1 MAANAMALSSPGLR
15 FWVTRVRG
23 WFSGVGYVA
32 LISSALV
39 VLWSLRETVGVIAQ
53 SGDVMAIVHTF
64 ATTAMELSRIVLLPV
79 PVIALILNL
88 APRHGL
94 SRGIF
99 LAALALLMALWCSG
113 PALLQS
119 AGDSAALGEFAESLL
134 TASLLVAAF
143 SYRGSSRIATDAL
156 RRQKLEGEIL
166 DAQAKQARLQLL
178 RAQIEPHF
186 LFNTL
191 ATVRT
196 LARIDRPAAVKM
208 IDNLVRYLGEA
219 LPRLRQ
225 DESALGDELRLVDAY
240 LRIHQVRMG
249 TRLEYEIT
257 DPGDL
262 AGERVPTMMLLT
274 LVENALKH
282 GINPLVEGGFIRVS
296 ATCERATLVLKVA
309 DSGRGLTTEHG
320 HGAGLANVRLRL
332 TMLYGE
338 RAILSL
344 ARAQSRGVVATV
356 SIPTGVRS

>member
-1 MAANAMALSSPGLR
+1 
-15 FWVTRVRG
+15 
-23 WFSGVGYVA
+23 
-32 LISSALV
+32 
-39 VLWSLRETVGVIAQ
+39 
-53 SGDVMAIVHTF
+53 
-64 ATTAMELSRIVLLPV
+64 
-79 PVIALILNL
+79 
-88 APRHGL
+88 
-94 SRGIF
+94 
-99 LAALALLMALWCSG
+99 
-113 PALLQS
+113 
-119 AGDSAALGEFAESLL
+119 
-134 TASLLVAAF
+134 
-143 SYRGSSRIATDAL
+143 
-156 RRQKLEGEIL
+156 
-166 DAQAKQARLQLL
+166 
-178 RAQIEPHF
+178 
-186 LFNTL
+186 
-191 ATVRT
+191 
-196 LARIDRPAAVKM
+196 M

-249 TRLEYEIT
+249 ARLEYEIT